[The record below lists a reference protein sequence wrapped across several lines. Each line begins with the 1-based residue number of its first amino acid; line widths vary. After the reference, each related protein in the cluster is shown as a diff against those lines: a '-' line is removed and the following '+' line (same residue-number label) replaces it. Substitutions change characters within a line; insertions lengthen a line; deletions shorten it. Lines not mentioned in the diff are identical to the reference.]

1 MSYFWIL
8 HVINSHGENFQ
19 QKVQKHPLLWSS
31 QSWWFLTAQRGFTS
45 VILEFWQELL
55 EGLLTWRRGVAKGC
69 DKKHNWPYLSVQ
81 HYHHNTP
88 LPLGWSLI
96 KLAMNFLSPPT
107 QYCPH
112 CLHKF
117 GIWGGGLALHLLWS
131 NTCRKHHK
139 ALYPRRRKRTH
150 TSQPASATNGK
161 TMIFVE
167 ITDST
172 CVIRWKTRCHWAHQY
187 CGAHGFYWAYWYH
200 ASYLQ
205 WSCLWHNW

>member
-55 EGLLTWRRGVAKGC
+55 EGLLTWRRGVAEGC

-96 KLAMNFLSPPT
+96 KLAMNFLSPLT

-112 CLHKF
+112 CLWKF
-117 GIWGGGLALHLLWS
+117 GIQGGVLLS
-131 NTCRKHHK
+131 I
-139 ALYPRRRKRTH
+139 YSDQTH
-150 TSQPASATNGK
+150 AG
-161 TMIFVE
+161 
-167 ITDST
+167 ST
-172 CVIRWKTRCHWAHQY
+172 IKPFTQEGEKGHIPVNLPVPQMVRP
-187 CGAHGFYWAYWYH
+187 WY
-200 ASYLQ
+200 L
-205 WSCLWHNW
+205 